1 MYLPAIVI
9 GEGEGAAEVVGEGD
23 GEAVGVADGD
33 AETVGVGVG
42 EGVGVGDAETVG
54 VGEGVGVGD
63 VVVVVTFV
71 GVPEPGQVCERR
83 IPESLPLIRASDP
96 ACTIRIRSETS
107 V

>member
-33 AETVGVGVG
+33 AETV
-42 EGVGVGDAETVG
+42 GVGVGDAETVG